1 MTTAH
6 TYLPIDRRRALA
18 ANVTLPEKMRGT
30 VLFADMSGFTALTE
44 ALAQE
49 LGAKRG
55 AEELTVHLNRVYDAL
70 IDTLHRFGG
79 SVIGFSGDAITC
91 WLDEDDGR
99 RAVACGLAMQI
110 AMAQFSEVRTHSG
123 RVVALAIKVAIATGT
138 VRRMVVG
145 TPTYRLVDVLAGQ
158 TLVDMADAEGLA
170 ERGDVVVHRST
181 AESLGDALQIASWL
195 AEDVARVQSLKVSV
209 PITKG
214 EASETLDVEIANQWL
229 LPQVATRLASQR
241 GEFLAELRPACALFM
256 RFVGIQY
263 DDDPAAPIKL
273 DQLIRGIEAI
283 LTRYSGS
290 LIQLTI
296 GDKGSYLYA
305 AFGAPIAYEDDAI
318 RTTAAALEI
327 RALAATFDFLE
338 PVQIGLTRGRMRTG
352 AYGSRTR
359 RTYGVLGDNVNLAAR
374 LMAFAPA
381 GAIVANE
388 ALHKATSGAF
398 QWQELEPMRV
408 KGKETTITPQL
419 LQGRSEVVQ
428 SAYVLPMVGRS
439 AELQTALDHLEKA
452 QSGQGQILGVLGKAG
467 MGKSR
472 LVDAVRAQASG
483 MQILAGEASSY
494 GMENSYLVWDR
505 VWHDFFG
512 LNGNRPIDEQIQ
524 TVTAALDPILL
535 SRLPLLSTVLGLPIP
550 DNDLTTSLDAK
561 VRKSSLE
568 ALLAACIRQ
577 RAAREPLLIILEDY
591 QWSDAL
597 SRDLL
602 TAIGRAIV
610 DLPVLI
616 VVAYRPIQPSP
627 TLPNFTE
634 ITLPDFT
641 PAEAAQLIERKLGQ
655 LFDDPTL
662 GGATLVETLTTR
674 AAGNPF
680 YIEEILNYL
689 ADLQIDLNDSDA
701 LAAVDLP
708 TSIYSLILSRLDQLT
723 DQERVTLRVASVIGR
738 IFKASILSG
747 IYPELGETD
756 SVVANLDYL
765 SQLDLLAL
773 DSPAP
778 ELIYLFKYII
788 TQQVAYESLL
798 YATRARL
805 HEAIGRFIE
814 ASEADN
820 LAAHYPLLAFH
831 FEHSEND
838 RKKRHYLLKAGE
850 AAQTEYAN
858 SAAISYYRKALP
870 LLTGD
875 ERVATLLKLGTVQE
889 VVGEWEAA
897 NETYDDALASTDAP
911 NLAAKAHIAKGEIL
925 RKQGKYEAADQWYT
939 SGEKLARSV
948 DDRAQIAKAL
958 VCRGTRYTQQG
969 AFDIAQSLYEESLA
983 IRRKLGDDLNSANI
997 LNNMGNV
1004 ARIQG
1009 DYERSR
1015 YYYEQSLN
1023 LRQKTQ
1029 DRWGIAVALNNL
1041 GYMLIDLGEFATAR
1055 AYLEKAVALQREI
1068 GDQWYLAN
1076 ALNNLGNVVREQH
1089 DAAAALAL
1097 YQESMQINQI
1107 LDARWALA
1115 YLLEDVGMLFA
1126 SDDPERALTLAGA
1139 AATVREQIGSP
1150 LSEVEQEKLTNK
1162 LAPAYGMLRE
1172 DKVKSS
1178 WQNGQQLS
1186 LTAAIALV
1194 MEKSSI

>member
-18 ANVTLPEKMRGT
+18 TNVALPEKMHGT

-55 AEELTVHLNRVYDAL
+55 AEELTIHLNRVYDAL

-99 RAVACGLAMQI
+99 RAVACGLGMQT

-158 TLVDMADAEGLA
+158 TLVDMADAEALA

-181 AESLGDALQIASWL
+181 AESLGDVLQIASWL
-195 AEDVARVQSLKVSV
+195 ADDVARVQSLNV
-209 PITKG
+209 PVPTTAW
-214 EASETLDVEIANQWL
+214 EASDALDVETANQWL
-229 LPQVATRLASQR
+229 LPQVATRLANQR

-263 DDDPAAPIKL
+263 DDDPAAPVKL

-374 LMAFAPA
+374 LMAFAPP

-388 ALHKATSGAF
+388 ALHKAAGAAF

-419 LQGRSEVVQ
+419 LQGQAEVVQ
-428 SAYVLPMVGRS
+428 SAYALPMVGRS
-439 AELQTALDHLEKA
+439 AELQTVLDRLEKA
-452 QSGQGQILGVLGKAG
+452 QSGHGQIVGVLGEAG

-472 LVDAVRAQASG
+472 LVDAVRAQALG

-494 GMENSYLVWDR
+494 GMEDSYLVWDR
-505 VWHDFFG
+505 VWRDFFG
-512 LNGNRPIDEQIQ
+512 LDGTMSIDEQIQ
-524 TVTAALDPILL
+524 TVTAALDPTLL
-535 SRLPLLSTVLGLPIP
+535 PRLPLLSTVLRLPIP
-550 DNDLTTSLDAK
+550 DNDLTASLDAK

-568 ALLAACIRQ
+568 ALLVACIRR

-602 TAIGRAIV
+602 AAIGRVIE

-616 VVAYRPIQPSP
+616 VVAYRSIHPPLD
-627 TLPNFTE
+627 LPNFTE
-634 ITLPDFT
+634 ITLPVFT
-641 PAEAAQLIERKLGQ
+641 RAEAAQLIERKLEQ

-662 GGATLVETLTTR
+662 GSATLIETLTTR

-689 ADLQIDLNDSDA
+689 VDLQIDLNDSDA

-723 DQERVTLRVASVIGR
+723 DQERMTLRVASVIGR

-747 IYPELGETD
+747 IYPELGQPD
-756 SVVANLDYL
+756 SVIANLDYL

-773 DSPAP
+773 DSPAT
-778 ELIYLFKYII
+778 ELVYLFKYII

-798 YATRARL
+798 FATRARL

-814 ASEADN
+814 TSEVAN

-838 RKKRHYLLKAGE
+838 MKKRYYLLKAGE
-850 AAQTEYAN
+850 SAQTEYAN
-858 SAAISYYRKALP
+858 AAAISYYQKALP
-870 LLTGD
+870 LLAGD
-875 ERVATLLKLGTVQE
+875 ERAAILLKLGEVQE
-889 VVGEWEAA
+889 VVGAWEAA
-897 NETYDDALASTDAP
+897 NATYDDALASTDDP
-911 NLAAKAHIAKGEIL
+911 NLAAEAHIAKGELL

-939 SGEKLARSV
+939 SGENLARAADARTHV
-948 DDRAQIAKAL
+948 AKAFI
-958 VCRGTRYTQQG
+958 CRGTMHAQQG
-969 AFDIAQSLYEESLA
+969 EYVTAQRLYEESLT
-983 IRRKLGDDLNSANI
+983 IRRALADNLNSAKV
-997 LNNMGNV
+997 LNNMGIV
-1004 ARIQG
+1004 ARFQG
-1009 DYERSR
+1009 DYEQSR
-1015 YYYEQSLN
+1015 HYHEQALSLRRN
-1023 LRQKTQ
+1023 AHN
-1029 DRWGIAVALNNL
+1029 RWGIAASLNNL
-1041 GYMLIDLGEFATAR
+1041 GNVTVDLGDLDAAR
-1055 AYLEKAVALQREI
+1055 AYLEEAVAFQREI

-1076 ALNNLGNVVREQH
+1076 ALNNLGNVVREQQ

-1097 YQESMQINQI
+1097 YQESMQINQV
-1107 LDARWALA
+1107 LDDRWALS

-1126 SDDPERALTLAGA
+1126 NADPARALTLAGA
-1139 AATVREQIGSP
+1139 ASTVRDAIGSP
-1150 LSEVEQEKLTNK
+1150 LSTVEQEKLDQK
-1162 LAPAYGMLRE
+1162 LAPARLALGDNADGVWRAGE
-1172 DKVKSS
+1172 
-1178 WQNGQQLS
+1178 QLS
-1186 LTAAIALV
+1186 LADAIALV
-1194 MEKSSI
+1194 IEN